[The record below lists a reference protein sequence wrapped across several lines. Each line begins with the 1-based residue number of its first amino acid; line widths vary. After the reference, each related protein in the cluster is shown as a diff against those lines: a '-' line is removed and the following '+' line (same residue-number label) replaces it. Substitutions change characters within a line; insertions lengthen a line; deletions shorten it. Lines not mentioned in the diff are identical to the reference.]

1 MTRLDNCLEMEE
13 GDDSKISVLRQQRGW
28 QFLLQRRP
36 QEEEEEEE
44 EGKDQDREHTAGTV
58 RA

>member
-1 MTRLDNCLEMEE
+1 MTRLDNHLEMEE

-28 QFLLQRRP
+28 QFLLQRRS
-36 QEEEEEEE
+36 QEE